1 MVSGRYKKRG
11 QKERIPGLLKRG
23 NEKSKMISEPLKKK
37 ATEKLVFWVFKRKVK
52 KMVDLSISTI
62 KKLFEEQVRELTN
75 RTICPEDSFD
85 LQFSGA
91 WLR

>member
-1 MVSGRYKKRG
+1 
-11 QKERIPGLLKRG
+11 
-23 NEKSKMISEPLKKK
+23 MISEPLKK
-37 ATEKLVFWVFKRKVK
+37 KVK

-75 RTICPEDSFD
+75 KTICPEDSFD